1 LKFVLVGWVSLV
13 LGGAALAQTSGARLG
28 GVILDP
34 SGASIAGAMVTVAN
48 DNTGTRASAS
58 SNEQGSFL
66 FPSLAPGAYTVA
78 VEARGF
84 DRKVLRRFDLSA
96 SEIANE
102 VITLEL
108 GDVATTLEVQASASE
123 TRVQTADAQIS
134 RIVTMR
140 EIDTLP
146 QLNRDPMILANL
158 QPGAAYNSDFTRID
172 GTRQGSSNITVDG
185 ISANEATE
193 PRLGYSVNANNTD
206 SIGEFRIVL
215 NGGKAE
221 YGRNGGAQ
229 VELIT
234 RSGMNRWSGNA
245 FEYLQNTLLNANNFF
260 NNSSG
265 NPTPKLIQSRFGGSL
280 GGAIRRNRA
289 FFFANYQGTRAA
301 QDVVRNRLVM
311 TPEAK
316 GGLFRWIPPG
326 SSAVQSFD
334 IASNDPRGIGIDPQV
349 AKLLAVS
356 PGPNN
361 FDIGDTLN
369 NAGYRFN
376 SPANGGDDQVTVKV
390 DYNLTDRHRL
400 FFRYSQSRTS
410 YIDIVNNNDATFP
423 GQPPGTRGGPTRGF
437 AIGSDWNLTP
447 RSVNEIRAGRQN
459 HELDFLSPA
468 RIQGPMIQFSSSL
481 SVNPI
486 STNTSNGRTV
496 PVDDFTDNLT
506 VLRGS
511 HTIKLGFHFQN
522 TTQFEYSDAGI
533 YPNIALTRSFGNVPP
548 STIGPNGA
556 AISAANRQRFED
568 LYNTLLGRVSSISQT
583 FYSNLQEFQPAGT
596 ARVRN
601 QIFRDYAGF
610 VQDDWKVARRLTINV
625 GLRYELYAVPFEE
638 NGFQGRLD
646 NADQMNG
653 VTPLSNL
660 VIERSNH
667 YSNGDWKN
675 FAPRLGFAFDP
686 WGNGRTAIL
695 GSYGIFY
702 DRMIGALKDDVD
714 AYTPGF
720 SQTVQAF
727 PNQSGT
733 SDVRVSDGPAMPQQP
748 AAPIVQLPLTR
759 SNPVLFAIG
768 NLRTPY
774 FQHFNFTVQRELMA
788 NTVLEAGYVGTRG
801 VKLITAVDFDQP
813 RIFGDFL
820 QSFQQLQAFQATGAA
835 VPASN
840 TLVRIFGSPAT
851 AISRLGASNIQ
862 LGAVGT
868 AANNLDL
875 GFYSLYQAA
884 GVSDFYLRLYPQFVE
899 ALQGNNDARSH
910 YDSLQV
916 SVRRSTGRLK
926 LNANYTFSKSID
938 NTSYDESVPP
948 DSFNLHYSRGL
959 GDYNVPHN
967 FNLTAIW
974 TLPVGKGQPFAGQL
988 PRWADTLIGGWDLG
1002 MIQILQSGLPF
1013 TVSSGIAT
1021 IANTSRANFSGNGHI
1036 GQVQRE
1042 GGGVYYFTPAQI
1054 AEFSYP
1060 VAGDGGNSGR
1070 NEFQGPAVWNIDASL
1085 VKRFRLAERQTLTF
1099 RWEAYNALNRT
1110 GFAAPSTV
1118 LFNALTFGKI
1128 GSLAVQP
1135 RTMQVAL
1142 RYEF

>member
-1 LKFVLVGWVSLV
+1 MALA
-13 LGGAALAQTSGARLG
+13 AALTAQTSGARLG
-28 GVILDP
+28 GDILDP
-34 SGASIAGAMVTVAN
+34 SGSRIAAAVVTVVN
-48 DNTGTRASAS
+48 DNTGARS
-58 SNEQGSFL
+58 STTSDDQGSFL
-66 FPSLAPGAYTVA
+66 FPSLAPGDYTVA

-84 DRKVLRRFDLSA
+84 SRKVLRRFDLSA

-102 VITLEL
+102 VITLEV
-108 GDVATTLEVQASASE
+108 GDVAATIEVQASASE

-134 RIVTMR
+134 RIVTLR

-146 QLNRDPMILANL
+146 QIDRDPMVLANL
-158 QPGAAYNSDFTRID
+158 QPGAAYNGSFTRID

-185 ISANEATE
+185 ISANEGVV
-193 PRLGYSVNANNTD
+193 PRLGYSVNSNNTD

-234 RSGMNRWSGNA
+234 RSGANRWSGNA
-245 FEYLQNTLLNANNFF
+245 FEYLRNTLLNANDFF
-260 NNSSG
+260 NNTSG
-265 NPTPKLIQSRFGGSL
+265 NPTPKLVQNRFGASL
-280 GGAIRRNRA
+280 GGPIHRNRA
-289 FFFANYQGTRAA
+289 FFFANYQSTRTAE
-301 QDVVRNRLVM
+301 DVVRNRLVM

-316 GGLFRWIPPG
+316 SGLFRWIPPG
-326 SSAVQSFD
+326 TSTVQTFD
-334 IASNDPRGIGIDPQV
+334 IAHNDPRGIGIDPQIS
-349 AKLLAVS
+349 KLLSVF
-356 PGPNN
+356 PDPNN

-400 FFRYSQSRTS
+400 FFRYSQGRIYS
-410 YIDIVNNNDATFP
+410 IDSLNGNEARFP

-447 RSVNEIRAGRQN
+447 RSVNEIRIGRQN
-459 HELDFLSPA
+459 HTLDFLSPA
-468 RIQGPMIQFSSSL
+468 RIQGPMVQFPSGLSL
-481 SVNPI
+481 DPI

-511 HTIKLGFHFQN
+511 HTIKFGFHFQN
-522 TTQFEYSDAGI
+522 TTQSEFSDAGI
-533 YPNIALTRSFGNVPP
+533 YPNIALTRSSGNVP
-548 STIGPNGA
+548 SASIGPNGA
-556 AISAANRQRFED
+556 AITAANRQRFED
-568 LYNTLLGRVSSISQT
+568 LYNTLLGRVSSVSQT
-583 FYSNLQEFQPAGT
+583 FYSNLQTFQPAGT
-596 ARVRN
+596 SRVRN

-610 VQDDWKVARRLTINV
+610 VQDDWKIARRLTINV
-625 GLRYELYAVPFEE
+625 GLRYELFGVPFEE
-638 NGFQGRLD
+638 NGFQGRPNL
-646 NADQMNG
+646 ADQMNG
-653 VTPLSNL
+653 VTPLAD
-660 VIERSNH
+660 VVMERSNH
-667 YSNGDWKN
+667 YSNTDWKD
-675 FAPRLGFAFDP
+675 FAPRFGFAFDP
-686 WGNGRTAIL
+686 WGNGRTAIR

-720 SQTVQAF
+720 SQTVQVF

-733 SDVRVSDGPAMPQQP
+733 SDVRVSDGLSMPQQP

-759 SNPVLFAIG
+759 SNPVLFAID

-774 FQHFNFTVQRELMA
+774 FQHFNFTLQRELMA

-801 VKLITAVDFDQP
+801 VKLIMAVDFNQP

-820 QSFQQLQAFQATGAA
+820 QSFQQLQAFQANGTA

-851 AISRLGASNIQ
+851 AISRLGASNFQ
-862 LGAVGT
+862 LGAVGA

-875 GFYSLYQAA
+875 GYYSLYQAA
-884 GVSDFYLRLYPQFVE
+884 GVSDFYLRLYPQFVA
-899 ALQGNNDARSH
+899 ALQGNNDARSS

-926 LNANYTFSKSID
+926 VNANYTFSKNID
-938 NTSYDESVPP
+938 NASYDDQGVPA

-959 GDYNVPHN
+959 SDYHVPHN
-967 FNLTAIW
+967 FNVTAIW

-1002 MIQILQSGLPF
+1002 LIQILQSGLPF
-1013 TVSSGIAT
+1013 TVSSGLAT
-1021 IANTSRANFSGNGHI
+1021 IANTSRANFSGGGSI

-1070 NEFQGPAVWNIDASL
+1070 NEFHGPALWNIDASL
-1085 VKRFRLAERQTLTF
+1085 VKRFRLTERQTVTF
-1099 RWEAYNALNRT
+1099 RWEAYNVLNRT
-1110 GFAAPSTV
+1110 GFAAPATV
-1118 LFNALTFGKI
+1118 LSNALTFGKI

-1135 RTMQVAL
+1135 RVMQVAL